1 MYKSRESKRWP
12 NSGPKT
18 FKEIHDPP
26 ISEQTTISRQ
36 RRRPKDWQRQSDGLQ
51 NAQHELIS
59 SLWNSSG
66 WLGDGVHGKYV
77 YKSAILCAIWRL
89 RRVTLD
95 ALALV
100 VIGNDKAAK
109 MCASVNRQWF

>member
-1 MYKSRESKRWP
+1 MNPSDGLIQDPRRSKKYTTRQYP
-12 NSGPKT
+12 NRRPYRDNDGGPKIG
-18 FKEIHDPP
+18 KG
-26 ISEQTTISRQ
+26 
-36 RRRPKDWQRQSDGLQ
+36 KGDGLQ